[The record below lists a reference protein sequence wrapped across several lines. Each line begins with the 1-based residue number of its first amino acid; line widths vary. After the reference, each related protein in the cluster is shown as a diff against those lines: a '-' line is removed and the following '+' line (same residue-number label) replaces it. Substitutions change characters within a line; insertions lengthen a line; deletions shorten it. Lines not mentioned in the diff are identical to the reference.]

1 MIHMKE
7 GNLFSFFK
15 KFVRPYLGYIV
26 LLMLLS
32 LLAMTFSLIEPLLMR
47 SMIDDVFIGKE
58 VALFWRIIALIFLF
72 YAISATS
79 NYFSIYMNGKLNAA
93 LSRNVEDEVFYLM
106 QSISMDKIHTIRTG
120 DIMSRVMGDTMVS
133 TQIFTSIVPHFIIN
147 LVGIVIPFFIM
158 LYLDK
163 KLTILAMLPLALFIL
178 SSRAYGKKIKERQK
192 ISLEANAA
200 ARSFLKESI
209 SILPLVK
216 AFNLREYMRSRFK
229 STLNKAYD
237 SSIGYTRTSAL
248 YGSLNSLIYSFP
260 TIILL
265 IFGGFSVIDGAI
277 TIGTLTAFISYT
289 AQFFSPIRTISNLWS
304 QFKSSSAS
312 FDRVQEI
319 LDMKRDTFGD
329 EKLKITDGRIV
340 FEDVWFSY
348 DESRPI
354 LQGISFECY
363 RGFNYIVGDNGCGKS
378 TILKLLCGFYSPQK
392 GSIRID
398 GQDIKSIREED
409 LRKSISILFQDP
421 LLFGTTIFEN
431 IAFGDTSA
439 TRERVIEAAKLAKAD
454 DFIRNL
460 PYGYETSVGEEGGE
474 LSGGEKQKI
483 ALARALLRDAPILLL
498 DEVTK
503 SIDARSK
510 KDIHEALQAL
520 KDDKTIIIVTHD
532 ANEIEEGSNVIRIEE
547 GKTVDVALYK
557 P

>member
-1 MIHMKE
+1 MKE
-7 GNLFSFFK
+7 GKLFSFFK

-47 SMIDDVFIGKE
+47 SMIDDVFIGKD

-133 TQIFTSIVPHFIIN
+133 TQIFTSIIPHFIIN

-163 KLTILAMLPLALFIL
+163 ELTIIAMLPLALFIL

-216 AFNLREYMRSRFK
+216 AFNLKEYMRSRFK
-229 STLNKAYD
+229 SALNKAYD

-260 TIILL
+260 TILLL

-354 LQGISFECY
+354 LQGVSFECY

-392 GSIRID
+392 GSIKID

-431 IAFGDTSA
+431 MAFGDTSA

-510 KDIHEALQAL
+510 KDIHEALQEL

-532 ANEIEEGSNVIRIEE
+532 AKEIEEESNVIRIEE
-547 GKTVDVALYK
+547 GKTAGVALYK
-557 P
+557 L